1 MKWIAVDYGERR
13 TGLAVCDASELIV
26 TPVTPQIEEK
36 SLNKVAEA
44 AAARLAQG
52 AEGVVCGL
60 PRNMDGT
67 EGSRCVKSRRFAAR
81 LATACGV
88 PVVLWDERR
97 TTVTAAGILSANST
111 FGADRKARLDS
122 VSAAVIL
129 ESFLA
134 WRKAHPGEE
143 PPPKTFPVRKV
154 ARVMSVAITMI
165 LALLILTGIIW
176 VLLPQLIDTI
186 TMLVNNMP
194 PQGRF

>member
-36 SLNKVAEA
+36 SLNKVAE
-44 AAARLAQG
+44 

-143 PPPKTFPVRKV
+143 PPEV
-154 ARVMSVAITMI
+154 AAPT
-165 LALLILTGIIW
+165 A
-176 VLLPQLIDTI
+176 PEQA
-186 TMLVNNMP
+186 
-194 PQGRF
+194 

>member
-1 MKWIAVDYGERR
+1 
-13 TGLAVCDASELIV
+13 
-26 TPVTPQIEEK
+26 
-36 SLNKVAEA
+36 
-44 AAARLAQG
+44 
-52 AEGVVCGL
+52 
-60 PRNMDGT
+60 MDGT

-134 WRKAHPGEE
+134 WRKAHPGKE
-143 PPPKTFPVRKV
+143 PPEV
-154 ARVMSVAITMI
+154 AAPT
-165 LALLILTGIIW
+165 A
-176 VLLPQLIDTI
+176 PEQA
-186 TMLVNNMP
+186 
-194 PQGRF
+194 

>member
-1 MKWIAVDYGERR
+1 MNKQEITSKIKEITE
-13 TGLAVCDASELIV
+13 TGAVCGVDVYVCLKGEEQGFYIEKMISMNSLKDRIRSIASELIV

-36 SLNKVAEA
+36 SLNKVAEAA

-143 PPPKTFPVRKV
+143 PPEV
-154 ARVMSVAITMI
+154 AAPT
-165 LALLILTGIIW
+165 A
-176 VLLPQLIDTI
+176 PEQA
-186 TMLVNNMP
+186 
-194 PQGRF
+194 

>member
-1 MKWIAVDYGERR
+1 MKILAVDYGDAR
-13 TGLAVCDASELIV
+13 TGLAISDTSELLA
-26 TPVTPQIEEK
+26 TPLPQIEEK
-36 SLNKVAEA
+36 SMNKA
-44 AAARLAQG
+44 AAAILEAARDQK
-52 AEGVVCGL
+52 AEMIVVGL

-143 PPPKTFPVRKV
+143 PPEV
-154 ARVMSVAITMI
+154 AAPT
-165 LALLILTGIIW
+165 A
-176 VLLPQLIDTI
+176 PEQA
-186 TMLVNNMP
+186 
-194 PQGRF
+194 

>member
-36 SLNKVAEA
+36 SLNKVAD
-44 AAARLAQG
+44 

-143 PPPKTFPVRKV
+143 PPEV
-154 ARVMSVAITMI
+154 AAPT
-165 LALLILTGIIW
+165 A
-176 VLLPQLIDTI
+176 PEQA
-186 TMLVNNMP
+186 
-194 PQGRF
+194 

>member
-44 AAARLAQG
+44 AAAARLAQG

-67 EGSRCVKSRRFAAR
+67 EGSRAQKTRKMAAILERDGQLPVRF
-81 LATACGV
+81 C
-88 PVVLWDERR
+88 DERR
-97 TTVTAAGILSANST
+97 TTVTAAAQLSEVGT
-111 FGADRKARLDS
+111 FGKKRKEILDS

-134 WRKAHPGEE
+134 WRKHHPE
-143 PPPKTFPVRKV
+143 K
-154 ARVMSVAITMI
+154 A
-165 LALLILTGIIW
+165 
-176 VLLPQLIDTI
+176 
-186 TMLVNNMP
+186 
-194 PQGRF
+194 